1 MASIARSARD
11 WQAFV
16 EGCLDFRPEDQ
27 VFRVAREMF
36 TEADLFDLEME
47 LIFEKTWIYAC
58 HESEISQTNDYVTMQ
73 AGRQPLLITRDG
85 KGNLNALVNAC
96 SHRGATLT
104 RVSRGHQSTFV
115 CPFHAWTYRSDGKLL
130 KVKAPAEY
138 PPKFDLSGRDLKRA
152 RVASYKGF
160 VFVNLDTEGTDSLE
174 DYLGSAK
181 VFLDLMV
188 AQSPTG
194 ELEVLPGKGHYVYAG
209 NWKLQNENGLDGYHV
224 STVHYNYVATVQHR
238 AEINAKKGAADM
250 NTLDYRKLGAGDKET
265 DDGWF
270 SFPNGHSVL
279 FSDMP
284 NPSVRP
290 GYASVM
296 PRLVKELGEKKAQW
310 AMHRLRNLN
319 IYPSLF
325 FMDQISSQLRIIRP
339 QAWNRTEILSQCIG
353 VKGES
358 DKDRENRI
366 RQFEDFFNVSGM
378 GTPDDLTEFRE
389 AQRGFQGRVER
400 WNDISRGCDRWITG
414 PTANSEILG
423 IDPVL
428 TGAEL
433 THEGLYVNQHSAW
446 RKVLIKGLEAKLRTE
461 QGATT

>member
-1 MASIARSARD
+1 MPISRTASD
-11 WQAFV
+11 WREFV
-16 EGCLDFRPEDQ
+16 SGCLDFRPEDN
-27 VFRVAREMF
+27 VFRVARAMF
-36 TEADLFDLEME
+36 TEPELFDLEME
-47 LIFEKTWIYAC
+47 LVFEKNWIYAC
-58 HESEISQTNDYVTMQ
+58 HESEIRQNHDYITMQ
-73 AGRQPLLITRDG
+73 AGRQPLIITRGADG
-85 KGNLNALVNAC
+85 QLNALVNAC
-96 SHRGATLT
+96 AHRGATLT

-115 CPFHAWTYRSDGKLL
+115 CSFHAWTFRSDGRLL

-138 PPKFDLSGRDLKRA
+138 PEGFDLSTRNLKRA
-152 RVASYKGF
+152 RIASYKGF
-160 VFVNLDTEGTDSLE
+160 VFVNLDNEGTGSLE
-174 DYLGSAK
+174 DYLGDSK

-194 ELEVLPGKGHYVYAG
+194 ELEVLPGKGHYTYAG

-238 AEINAKKGAADM
+238 AEVNAKKGAADG
-250 NTLDYRKLGAGDKET
+250 NTLDYRKLGAGDGDT

-270 SFPNGHSVL
+270 SFRNGHSVL

-284 NPSVRP
+284 NPEVRP
-290 GYASVM
+290 GYATIM
-296 PRLVKELGEKKAQW
+296 PRLVKEYGQPKAEW
-310 AMHRLRNLN
+310 MMHRLRNLN
-319 IYPSLF
+319 VYPSLF

-339 QAWNRTEILSQCIG
+339 LAWNKTQILSQCIG

-389 AQRGFQGRVER
+389 AQRGFQGRIEK
-400 WNDISRGCDRWITG
+400 WNDISRGCDKWIKGST
-414 PTANSEILG
+414 PNAEVLG
-423 IDPVL
+423 IAPVL

-433 THEGLYVNQHSAW
+433 THEGLYANQHSAW
-446 RKVLIKGLEAKLRTE
+446 RDAMLRGLDEKVRHNE
-461 QGATT
+461 GASS

>member
-1 MASIARSARD
+1 MSIARTAQD
-11 WQAFV
+11 WRQFV
-16 EGCLDFRPEDQ
+16 EGCLDFRPDDRT
-27 VFRVAREMF
+27 FRVARSMF
-36 TEADLFDLEME
+36 TEPELFDLEME
-47 LIFEKTWIYAC
+47 LVFEKNWIYAC
-58 HESEISQTNDYVTMQ
+58 HESEISRPHDYVTMQ
-73 AGRQPLLITRDG
+73 AGRQPMIITRDG
-85 KGNLNALVNAC
+85 NGSLNALVNAC
-96 SHRGATLT
+96 AHRGATLT
-104 RVSRGHQSTFV
+104 RVSKGHQSTFV
-115 CPFHAWTYRSDGKLL
+115 CSFHAWTFRSDGKLL

-138 PPKFDLSGRDLKRA
+138 PEGFDLSARNLKKA

-160 VFVNLDTEGTDSLE
+160 VFVNLDTEGTVSLE
-174 DYLGSAK
+174 DYLGDAK

-194 ELEVLPGKGHYVYAG
+194 ELEVLPGKGHYTYAG

-238 AEINAKKGAADM
+238 AEINAKKGEELA
-250 NTLDYRKLGAGDKET
+250 NTLDYRKLGAGDAAT

-284 NPSVRP
+284 NPQVRP
-290 GYASVM
+290 GYDTVM
-296 PRLVKELGEKKAQW
+296 PRLVKEYGQKKAEW
-310 AMHRLRNLN
+310 MMHRLRNLN

-339 QAWNRTEILSQCIG
+339 VAWNKTQILSQCIG

-389 AQRGFQGRVER
+389 AQRGFQGRMEK
-400 WNDISRGCDRWITG
+400 WNDISRGCEKWIKG
-414 PTANSEILG
+414 PTTNSETLG
-423 IDPVL
+423 IQPVL
-428 TGAEL
+428 TGCEL
-433 THEGLYVNQHSAW
+433 THEGLYANQHGAW
-446 RKVLIKGLEAKLRTE
+446 RDALLRGLDAKINSGR
-461 QGATT
+461 GDK